1 LRKNSLVI
9 TTFYGLKDD
18 NLLSDDLV
26 LFLNNEKFKTYV
38 ILLDWE
44 LKFKTGIYRKN
55 QTIIFCYSSRL
66 LSKSLFFKWALMSPF
81 AFFYFFKY
89 LKKIKF
95 DIFSSFS
102 PVITVWFFVL
112 FQRKVE
118 KKALFYFDFFPI
130 HHFQIN
136 KIKSAILQKVL
147 YFIEASLVKYF
158 DFVGCMSPKN
168 IDYFVKYFSYER
180 EKVYEVPL
188 WYKNSRIQKNEVE
201 STEFKKRLGVNPSDL
216 LLLFGGQ
223 LEKGRGIEF
232 LCELAKEITLKNIPA
247 TIIVLGK
254 GSLESLILNASNK
267 FDKIK
272 YLGSVSKS
280 EYKKFLELVDIGLA
294 ITVGGVDVPTYPS
307 KVIEYSAAS
316 LPILANIEST
326 SDISDILHKYDAGFV
341 SNSGDMNMF
350 LFDLSKL
357 LDRNILKK
365 MSLNSYNLFLSRH
378 NIPTALNLFKSYINE

>member
-1 LRKNSLVI
+1 
-9 TTFYGLKDD
+9 
-18 NLLSDDLV
+18 
-26 LFLNNEKFKTYV
+26 
-38 ILLDWE
+38 
-44 LKFKTGIYRKN
+44 
-55 QTIIFCYSSRL
+55 
-66 LSKSLFFKWALMSPF
+66 
-81 AFFYFFKY
+81 
-89 LKKIKF
+89 
-95 DIFSSFS
+95 
-102 PVITVWFFVL
+102 
-112 FQRKVE
+112 
-118 KKALFYFDFFPI
+118 
-130 HHFQIN
+130 
-136 KIKSAILQKVL
+136 
-147 YFIEASLVKYF
+147 
-158 DFVGCMSPKN
+158 MSPKN

>member
-1 LRKNSLVI
+1 MLRNSLVI

-18 NLLSDDLV
+18 NLLSDDLD
-26 LFLNNEKFKTYV
+26 LFLNNENFKTYV
-38 ILLDWE
+38 IFLDWE
-44 LKFKTGIYRKN
+44 TKFKTGIYKKN
-55 QTIIFCYSSRL
+55 KTIIFCYSSKL
-66 LSKSLFFKWALMSPF
+66 LSKSLFLKWALMSPF
-81 AFFYFFKY
+81 AFLYFYKF
-89 LKKIKF
+89 LKKIKI

-102 PVITVWFFVL
+102 PVITAWFFVL
-112 FQRKVE
+112 YFRKVE
-118 KKALFYFDFFPI
+118 KRALFYFDFFPI

-136 KIKSAILQKVL
+136 KIKSVILQKIL
-147 YFIEASLVKYF
+147 YIIESRLVKYF

-168 IDYFVKYFSYER
+168 IDFFIKYFSFDTA
-180 EKVYEVPL
+180 KVFEVPL
-188 WYKNSRIQKNEVE
+188 WFRNSCIKKNKVE
-201 STEFKKRLGVNPSDL
+201 SIELKKKLGVNPSDL

-232 LCELAKEITLKNIPA
+232 LCELGKKITLMNIPV

-254 GSLESLILNASNK
+254 GSLESLVINASNK
-267 FDKIK
+267 FNRIK
-272 YLGSVSKS
+272 HLGSVSKS

-307 KVIEYSAAS
+307 KIIEYSAAS

-341 SNSGDMNMF
+341 SNSGDMTMF
-350 LFDLSKL
+350 LSDLTKF
-357 LDRNILKK
+357 LDTNILNK
-365 MSLNSYNLFLSRH
+365 MSVNSYNLFMSRH